1 MTSSLGAGEILL
13 RDKSGGDHRL
23 AWGADDKSPR
33 FLAAGAYKLMGYR
46 AVSGDWMLSTA
57 SSGEVSIAVGPEATA
72 IALRPVVVQSVKVH
86 ARHGA
91 LMVMLGLAGDREL
104 GLSIY
109 HGGKRIAVEYLIE
122 DASGAVL
129 GRGPLRYG

>member
-1 MTSSLGAGEILL
+1 
-13 RDKSGGDHRL
+13 
-23 AWGADDKSPR
+23 
-33 FLAAGAYKLMGYR
+33 MGYR

-57 SSGEVSIAVGPEATA
+57 SSGDVSIAVGPEATA

-109 HGGKRIAVEYLIE
+109 QGGKRIAVEYLIE